1 MKMKIE
7 IESPLLTRKQAA
19 KYLNISIAT
28 LDRHSELPRV
38 KLFGNQVMFEKA
50 ELDKEIEKYRIP
62 GKVKTQN
69 SVRVGESVLC

>member
-1 MKMKIE
+1 MPRE

-28 LDRHSELPRV
+28 LDRHNELSRV

-50 ELDKEIEKYRIP
+50 VLDREIEKYRIP
-62 GKVKTQN
+62 GKT
-69 SVRVGESVLC
+69 SASEMLLIGEGAVC

>member
-1 MKMKIE
+1 MLQD

-28 LDRHSELPRV
+28 LDRHPEIPRV

-50 ELDKEIEKYRIP
+50 VLDKEIEKYRLP
-62 GKVKTQN
+62 GMVMSTTPAKQLEVA
-69 SVRVGESVLC
+69 RC

>member
-1 MKMKIE
+1 MVKE

-28 LDRHSELPRV
+28 LDRHPEIPRI

-50 ELDKEIEKYRIP
+50 TLDREIEKYRLP
-62 GKVKTQN
+62 GVVKPTIHEQA
-69 SVRVGESVLC
+69 VEAAAW